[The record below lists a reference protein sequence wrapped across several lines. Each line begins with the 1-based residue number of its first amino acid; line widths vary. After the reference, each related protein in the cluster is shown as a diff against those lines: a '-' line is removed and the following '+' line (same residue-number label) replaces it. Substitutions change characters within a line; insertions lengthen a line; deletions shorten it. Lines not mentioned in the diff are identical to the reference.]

1 MENIVRK
8 NGTETEIHRIGE
20 ERTELKACLSASFKC
35 RIVVFAGGLRKFRN
49 SLFKPT
55 EEVNSRHKTLNY
67 KQSNRS
73 LVADSH
79 IVGTH
84 PKARGC
90 SKNFRRDGT
99 GWDYPCGPVSR
110 CATPRRWQC
119 TTAITSCETAWH
131 EKMLHKWTIPT
142 VPIFLTLFDEIWWN
156 LMAYQLSTTLEI
168 P

>member
-1 MENIVRK
+1 LIT
-8 NGTETEIHRIGE
+8 NGVTLATI
-20 ERTELKACLSASFKC
+20 TFSNLMSSELF
-35 RIVVFAGGLRKFRN
+35 
-49 SLFKPT
+49 FKPT

-110 CATPRRWQC
+110 CATPRQWQC